1 MANDQSDDQV
11 PNPPGFPFINY
22 AQRERNLSGVRP
34 LHIPRPKYTFLVEYE
49 INPAWIMSNEQ
60 HVTNLLEFIPN
71 GKLFTMLKSID
82 HPKPTVDVETLR
94 SYNKYIKIPKK
105 VEHTSLSMTFHDDST
120 SIAMALW
127 KENLNFYSHIGDLGS
142 GLVGRNTNLFGQ
154 DGSNSIQ
161 INETL
166 VTAQGSDVRSGM
178 DIRPS
183 LGLRLKPN
191 SKRVFL
197 DRMIVYDLGTEPDS
211 VNVYY
216 YHKPI
221 ITNWDHQNLDKED
234 RSGRIEINAT
244 FEVENYYFVIG
255 QNRQK
260 LADIIQLYLG
270 FVPPE
275 NEKIQQTDAEVHNAH
290 GLTFRPDFSGA
301 DPTDISPRTTNIP
314 TPELVSTDPVVTAP
328 AASEPAIPPSTDRL
342 QELERER
349 STIENE
355 KQKIFERSAS
365 GFSDADRNK
374 VAALEV
380 EAARVTN
387 EINTERAALDSFN
400 RSQTQNSRQVSTV
413 TGTASSLTNAQ
424 KKFGI

>member
-22 AQRERNLSGVRP
+22 AQRERNLSGIRP

-275 NEKIQQTDAEVHNAH
+275 NEKIQQTDAEVRNAH

-349 STIENE
+349 NTIENE

-374 VAALEV
+374 VEALEA